1 MQLKAKGKDSVLV
14 IAFLKGTYCMMQRSN
29 IDTKIR
35 NLHIELHNNHGKE
48 RNKDKPIDLNFLIN
62 WFNFKRLRTDESSS
76 VLESEKCFNKTAF
89 SGVLH

>member
-29 IDTKIR
+29 IDIKIR

-48 RNKDKPIDLNFLIN
+48 GNKEDKPIDLNFLIN
-62 WFNFKRLRTDESSS
+62 WFNFKRLRTDESS
-76 VLESEKCFNKTAF
+76 
-89 SGVLH
+89 